1 MNEPVTLLNGIE
13 STSTSKGRRRLS
25 LSLLILLTGG
35 LLGGGAGGV
44 YWWTFG
50 GGEKWWHSAWLPAKA
65 EFRGIVTLDGVPL
78 RGGQLTT
85 WPDGNGVPRS
95 LGFIDQDGKFA
106 LHTAIDGVYIEQAF
120 VGRHRI
126 SIAQFAQQVGASAPQ
141 MTSPAKYSSPDTSG
155 LVLIVDRDASKNY
168 AEFSLK
174 SDALKSNDPA
184 QNPESKTPP
193 SPSVKAGTD
202 ARNSSPSRP

>member
-1 MNEPVTLLNGIE
+1 MNEPLTLSNGNE
-13 STSTSKGRRRLS
+13 STCPTKGRRFSFNLVI
-25 LSLLILLTGG
+25 LITVG
-35 LLGGGAGGV
+35 LMGGGAGGV

-50 GGEKWWHSAWLPAKA
+50 GGEEWWHNAWLPAKA

-85 WPDGNGVPRS
+85 WPDGKGIPRS

-155 LVLIVDRDASKNY
+155 LVLIVDPDSSKNY
-168 AEFSLK
+168 AEFALK
-174 SDALKSNDPA
+174 SDSPKSTDSAKNE
-184 QNPESKTPP
+184 ESESPPNSSAKTEVD
-193 SPSVKAGTD
+193 SRK
-202 ARNSSPSRP
+202 NSPSRP